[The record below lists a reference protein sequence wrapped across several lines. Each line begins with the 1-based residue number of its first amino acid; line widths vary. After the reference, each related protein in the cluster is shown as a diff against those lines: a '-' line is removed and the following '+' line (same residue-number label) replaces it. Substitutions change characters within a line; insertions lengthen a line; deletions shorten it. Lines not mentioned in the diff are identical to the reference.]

1 MFTKP
6 HTKTFTKTFTFPV
19 TNPAY
24 TPAKTDHTQKGV
36 YQSKHFLNPMSCVQY
51 SENLTKKTEVF
62 ERVVL
67 LGKKAFDL
75 KALILDTVGDTYT
88 KAFIYEAITS
98 LPSRPKS
105 PYGASYDRYEND
117 VYTAY
122 VYYLTYFSGKMPILV
137 MERPFKPF
145 ERIKGVI
152 DCPTLGSRAFLRSK
166 IPQSLWDGL
175 FFNRLT
181 QTQAGNYELLFS
193 HKKIEYKVTG
203 LGANHTDLV
212 HQLETTLSAIK
223 AQRLAKKKA
232 RKVVVSDQETR
243 NGKDYRQGQNV
254 ALDTLLGTFGLKA
267 VRFGGWVTAKE
278 RQDFLNKCY
287 DGLMDLAGVL
297 NKDPKF
303 MGLGG
308 NLTISFGADCGGDG
322 FSRHPALYYYQE
334 KTIALAKTEGKGALC
349 HEWFHAYD
357 HHLTDRQVSSFATMH
372 HQAFFEMM
380 NANGFANFI
389 KRNGELDVEYYP
401 NKPYYKT
408 PRELSARLF
417 ECIVRTK
424 LDQNNQHSLFLLD
437 YPEYDQNSNNP
448 YLNDTAYCY
457 LFRQEREWAEKQGMF
472 DRFLGF
478 FGL

>member
-6 HTKTFTKTFTFPV
+6 HTKTFTKTFTLPV
-19 TNPAY
+19 ANPAY

-36 YQSKHFLNPMSCVQY
+36 YQSKHFLNPVSCVQY

-232 RKVVVSDQETR
+232 RQAVLGEQETH
-243 NGKDYRQGQNV
+243 NGTDWRQGQDID
-254 ALDTLLGTFGLKA
+254 LETLLTTFDLKA
-267 VRFGGWVTAKE
+267 VKFGGWVKPKE
-278 RQDFLNKCY
+278 RQDFLNKCF

-308 NLTISFGADCGGDG
+308 NLTLSFGADG
-322 FSRHPALYYYQE
+322 FGRYAAFYRYKDRTL
-334 KTIALAKTEGKGALC
+334 ALAKLTGKGALC

-357 HHLTDRQVSSFATMH
+357 HYATNYQFQSFA
-372 HQAFFEMM
+372 HQNQKALLDFM
-380 NANGFANFI
+380 NANGFAYFVERA
-389 KRNGELDVEYYP
+389 KELDTDYYP
-401 NKPYYKT
+401 NRPYLST

-417 ECIVRTK
+417 ECLVRAK
-424 LDQNNQHSLFLLD
+424 LDQNNQHSLFLVD
-437 YPEYDQNSNNP
+437 YDEYDQDSQNP
-448 YLNDTAYCY
+448 NTSGSTYCY
-457 LFRQEREWAEKQGMF
+457 LSRQERNQAQEQGVF
-472 DRFLGF
+472 NRFLGF